1 MKLGRYT
8 FVALALLA
16 GGAARA
22 ASTAP
27 YGAIPTTTDESRAM
41 GTALPGGWDAPLPLG
56 AVATTSDEARRAT
69 AREVSPP
76 PELAAR
82 VPTTT
87 DEARGLPA
95 PGAAQPEQPTQ
106 AVAEERDR
114 CPPDGLC
121 LH

>member
-1 MKLGRYT
+1 MKLSRCT
-8 FVALALLA
+8 FVALTLLA

-27 YGAIPTTTDESRAM
+27 YGAIPTTTDESRAL
-41 GTALPGGWDAPLPLG
+41 GTALPGGWDAPLPVG
-56 AVATTSDEARRAT
+56 AVATSSDEARRAA
-69 AREVSPP
+69 AREVAPA
-76 PELAAR
+76 PELATR

-95 PGAAQPEQPTQ
+95 PAAPQPSAPTE

>member
-1 MKLGRYT
+1 MTLGRCT

-22 ASTAP
+22 VGTAP
-27 YGAIPTTTDESRAM
+27 YGAIPTTTDEARAM
-41 GTALPGGWDAPLPLG
+41 GTAVPGGWDDPLALG
-56 AVATTSDEARRAT
+56 AVPTTSDEARRAT
-69 AREVSPP
+69 AREVAPP
-76 PELAAR
+76 PELATR

-95 PGAAQPEQPTQ
+95 PGAAQPEAPTE
-106 AVAEERDR
+106 ALAEERDR